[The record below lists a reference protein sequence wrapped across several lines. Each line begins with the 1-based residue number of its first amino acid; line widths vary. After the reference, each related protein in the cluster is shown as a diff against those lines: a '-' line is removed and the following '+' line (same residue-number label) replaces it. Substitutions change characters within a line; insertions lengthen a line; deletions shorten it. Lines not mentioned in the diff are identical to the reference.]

1 MVCDPTRASPPLPKK
16 PADFLGR
23 RQAIASRSGAGKCSI
38 ADRSRQTGT
47 GHPRSYSDD
56 LCRVSRFR
64 AVRRGDSRR
73 CAAFDRRRHRALDVN
88 GPKLSAEQ
96 TILNYEFRVQS
107 FACTV
112 ISFST
117 GASWLSDATPTAA
130 RVCWPRSPQ
139 SCTSKSDSPFATL
152 GMSVNPG
159 ATLT

>member
-23 RQAIASRSGAGKCSI
+23 RQAIAFRSGAGKCSI

-64 AVRRGDSRR
+64 AFRRGDSRR
-73 CAAFDRRRHRALDVN
+73 CAAFDRRRHCALDVN

-96 TILNYEFRVQS
+96 TILNCEFRVPPRKRRHAANRERWEMRELLS
-107 FACTV
+107 PCAY
-112 ISFST
+112 FSVFFRIRT
-117 GASWLSDATPTAA
+117 ALSESAA
-130 RVCWPRSPQ
+130 LSNA
-139 SCTSKSDSPFATL
+139 K
-152 GMSVNPG
+152 
-159 ATLT
+159 